1 MSYNLGRR
9 SMPQHLAQQYQR
21 LKAIASEDLRGEAVA
36 HLIREMAV
44 YARQLLQRTERVGL
58 TSRVEGKH
66 YFGFRR
72 DGQSR
77 PVNEALYI
85 EDEGDF
91 NRLLRA
97 FESGFPGATGED
109 IVRSTYSAAYSVFAA
124 HDTYGVGR
132 KASAT
137 FFEVLIGHI
146 VSRAVGV
153 SPRKK
158 VRIPESGADLPTDYV
173 FDPGTKSRKIHL
185 PIKTSTRERAVQA
198 WVHQLVLDRIFG
210 TGVYRGV
217 LVVSAETKRDSKTG
231 EVIEI
236 CVPRQLQM
244 FQSRVAEI
252 SRIYYLDPPQV
263 YLALAADFPRVE
275 VRSFGEALS
284 ELPGLLHT

>member
-1 MSYNLGRR
+1 
-9 SMPQHLAQQYQR
+9 MPQQLSQQYGR
-21 LKAIASEDLRGEAVA
+21 LKAIASQDLGGQAVA
-36 HLIREMAV
+36 RLVSEMAL
-44 YARQLLQRTERVGL
+44 YARQILGQADRVRL
-58 TSRVEGKH
+58 TSRVADKR

-72 DGQSR
+72 EAQSR
-77 PVNEALYI
+77 PLNEALYVDK
-85 EDEGDF
+85 EDVF

-97 FESGFPGATGED
+97 FRSGFRGATAED
-109 IVRSTYSAAYSVFAA
+109 IVRSAYTTAYSVFAA
-124 HDTYGVGR
+124 NDVYGVGR

-137 FFEVLIGHI
+137 FFEILIGHI
-146 VSRAVGV
+146 VARAVGV
-153 SPRKK
+153 SPRRK

-173 FDPGTKSRKIHL
+173 FDPGPNSRKIHL

-217 LVVSAETKRDSKTG
+217 LVVAAETKRDTRTG

-263 YLALAADFPRVE
+263 YLALANDFPRIKVK
-275 VRSFGEALS
+275 SFGEAFE
-284 ELPGLLHT
+284 ELEALLHT

>member
-1 MSYNLGRR
+1 V
-9 SMPQHLAQQYQR
+9 Q
-21 LKAIASEDLRGEAVA
+21 
-36 HLIREMAV
+36 
-44 YARQLLQRTERVGL
+44 L
-58 TSRVEGKH
+58 TSRVAGKR

-77 PVNEALYI
+77 PINESLYVQ
-85 EDEGDF
+85 DDKSF
-91 NRLLRA
+91 NRLLGIFGGGFRGA
-97 FESGFPGATGED
+97 SGKD
-109 IVRSTYSAAYSVFAA
+109 IVRSTYTIAYSVFAA
-124 HDTYGVGR
+124 HDVYEVGR

-137 FFEVLIGHI
+137 FFEILIGHI
-146 VSRAVGV
+146 VAQITGV

-158 VRIPESGADLPTDYV
+158 VQIPESGADLPTDYV
-173 FDPGTKSRKIHL
+173 FDPGAKSRKIHL

-210 TGVYRGV
+210 TGVYRGI

-252 SRIYYLDPPQV
+252 SRVYYLDPPQV
-263 YLALAADFPRVE
+263 YLALATDFPRVE
-275 VRSFGEALS
+275 VRSFGEAPN
-284 ELPGLLHT
+284 ELPALLRA

>member
-1 MSYNLGRR
+1 
-9 SMPQHLAQQYQR
+9 MPQHLSQQYQR
-21 LKAIASEDLRGEAVA
+21 LKAIASEDLRGVAVSR
-36 HLIREMAV
+36 LISEMASWS
-44 YARQLLQRTERVGL
+44 RQMLQRAERVQL
-58 TSRVEGKH
+58 TSRVTGKH

-72 DGQSR
+72 EGESR
-77 PVNEALYI
+77 PINQALYV
-85 EDEGDF
+85 EDRAEF

-97 FESGFPGATGED
+97 FRGGFQTSTAD
-109 IVRSTYSAAYSVFAA
+109 AVVRSAYTIAYSVFAA
-124 HDTYGVGR
+124 NDVYEVGR

-137 FFEVLIGHI
+137 FFEILVGHM
-146 VSRAVGV
+146 VARAVGV

-173 FDPGTKSRKIHL
+173 FDPGQNSRKIHL

-217 LVVSAETKRDSKTG
+217 LIVAAETKRDSRTG

-244 FQSRVAEI
+244 FQSRVAEV

-263 YLALAADFPRVE
+263 YLALATDFPRVE
-275 VRSFGEALS
+275 VRSFGRAFG
-284 ELPGLLHT
+284 ELQELLHT

>member
-1 MSYNLGRR
+1 
-9 SMPQHLAQQYQR
+9 MPQHLAQQYHR
-21 LKAIASEDLRGEAVA
+21 LKVIATEDLGGLAVA
-36 HLIREMAV
+36 RLISEMALHAREM
-44 YARQLLQRTERVGL
+44 LQRAERVQL
-58 TSRVEGKH
+58 TSRVEGKR

-72 DGQSR
+72 EEQSR
-77 PVNEALYI
+77 PINESLYV
-85 EDEGDF
+85 EDEREF
-91 NRLLRA
+91 SQLLRG
-97 FESGFPGATGED
+97 FRSGFRGAIGED
-109 IVRSTYSAAYSVFAA
+109 IVRSTYTIAYSLFAA
-124 HDTYGVGR
+124 NDSYEVGR

-137 FFEVLIGHI
+137 FFEILIGHI
-146 VSRAVGV
+146 VAQVLGV

-158 VRIPESGADLPTDYV
+158 VQVPESGADLPTDYV
-173 FDPGTKSRKIHL
+173 FDPGAKSRKIHL

-217 LVVSAETKRDSKTG
+217 LIVASETKRDSKTG

-275 VRSFGEALS
+275 VRSFGEAPRDLQT
-284 ELPGLLHT
+284 LLRT

>member
-1 MSYNLGRR
+1 V
-9 SMPQHLAQQYQR
+9 PQHLSQQYGR
-21 LKAIASEDLRGEAVA
+21 LKAIASEDLGGSEVA
-36 HLIREMAV
+36 RLVSEMAL
-44 YARQLLQRTERVGL
+44 YARQILGRADRIQL
-58 TSRVEGKH
+58 TSRVAGKR

-72 DGQSR
+72 EAQSR
-77 PVNEALYI
+77 PINEGLYVDQ
-85 EDEGDF
+85 EDVF

-97 FESGFPGATGED
+97 FRRGFHSATAED
-109 IVRSTYSAAYSVFAA
+109 IVRSAYTTAYSVFAA
-124 HDTYGVGR
+124 NDVYGVGR

-137 FFEVLIGHI
+137 FFEILIGHI
-146 VSRAVGV
+146 VARAVGV

-173 FDPGTKSRKIHL
+173 FDPGPNSRKIHL

-210 TGVYRGV
+210 TGLYRGI
-217 LVVSAETKRDSKTG
+217 LVVSAETKGDSRSG

-252 SRIYYLDPPQV
+252 SRIYYLDPPRV
-263 YLALAADFPRVE
+263 YLALANEFPRVE
-275 VRSFGEALS
+275 VESFGEAFE
-284 ELPGLLHT
+284 ELQALLRS